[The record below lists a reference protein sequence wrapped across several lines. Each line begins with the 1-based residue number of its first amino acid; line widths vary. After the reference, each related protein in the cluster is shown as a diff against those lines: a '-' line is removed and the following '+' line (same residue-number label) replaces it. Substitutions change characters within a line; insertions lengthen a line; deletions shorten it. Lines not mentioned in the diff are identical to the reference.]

1 MQIELTEQAGNELQR
16 QAEAAGVG
24 VAEYLEK
31 LVLGSTE
38 PASDAEPKKPYTV
51 EEWRAML
58 ERSDATSGR
67 NGRPWREFIHE
78 GHKY

>member
-1 MQIELTEQAGNELQR
+1 MQIEISEATNEELQR
-16 QAEAAGVG
+16 RAAAAGIGVG
-24 VAEYLEK
+24 EYLEG
-31 LVLGSTE
+31 LVLDQRGPSAERKE
-38 PASDAEPKKPYTV
+38 PLTV

-58 ERSDATSGR
+58 ERSGATSGR